1 MSSGLLP
8 TKGLTLLFVSY
19 GGTSLIV
26 CCALLGIV
34 LRVER
39 DNRSLPGQEAG
50 VMSAAKPLVLMMAGG
65 TGGHVYP
72 ALAVATELL
81 SRGYRVEWVG
91 TARGLEHRVV
101 PAAGIVLHCLPVR
114 GVRGK
119 NLLHKLQALWFL
131 SLASLAALWLV
142 FRRAPGCVVGMG
154 GYVAGPAGV
163 AAWLLRKPL
172 LIHEQ
177 NAVAGT
183 TNRMLA
189 PLATKI
195 VAGFPG
201 AFGKQFACTVT
212 GNPVRRQLLAARAIG
227 TYDFAGQ
234 RPLRLLIRGGS
245 LGARPL
251 NEVIP
256 GAVQRVAREG
266 GAVIEAWHQ
275 TGAGHDED
283 VRGRYQALLD
293 HGVRVVPFIEDMA
306 AAYAWAD
313 LVLCRCGALTIAELT
328 VMGRPA
334 ILVPL
339 PHAID
344 DHQSANAR
352 LLTDCGAAVLL
363 RQADMTESAVY
374 ELLREYIGNPPRL
387 SAMAAAAFAAAKP
400 DAAERVSDCCEE
412 LMYA

>member
-1 MSSGLLP
+1 MTP
-8 TKGLTLLFVSY
+8 
-19 GGTSLIV
+19 
-26 CCALLGIV
+26 A
-34 LRVER
+34 R
-39 DNRSLPGQEAG
+39 
-50 VMSAAKPLVLMMAGG
+50 KPLIMMLAGG

-81 SRGYRVEWVG
+81 ARGYAVEWVG

-101 PAAGIVLHCLPVR
+101 PAAGIVLHCLLVR

-119 NLLHKLQALWFL
+119 SGLHKALGL
-131 SLASLAALWLV
+131 LLLILASIQALWLV
-142 FRRAPGCVVGMG
+142 FRRAPGCVIGMG

-177 NAVAGT
+177 NAIAGT

-189 PLATKI
+189 PLATRI

-201 AFGKQFACTVT
+201 AFAASTDYTVT
-212 GNPVRRQLLAARAIG
+212 GNPVRRQLVIAGNAIA
-227 TYDFAGQ
+227 YDYAGQ
-234 RPLRLLIRGGS
+234 RPLRLLILGGS
-245 LGARPL
+245 LGARPI

-256 GAVQRVAREG
+256 GAVLALLQDGSRT
-266 GAVIEAWHQ
+266 IEVRHQ
-275 TGAGHDED
+275 TGAGHEED
-283 VRGRYQALLD
+283 VRRRYGQLLQR
-293 HGVRVVPFIEDMA
+293 GVEVAPFIEDMA

-313 LVLCRCGALTIAELT
+313 LVLCRCGALTIAELSI
-328 VMGRPA
+328 MGRPS

-344 DHQSANAR
+344 DHQTANA
-352 LLTDCGAAVLL
+352 LALTGCGGATLL
-363 RQADMTESAVY
+363 RQSDMNEQSVHD
-374 ELLREYIGNPPRL
+374 LLREFLDDPQRL
-387 SAMAAAAFAAAKP
+387 PAMAAAAISVAKP

-412 LMYA
+412 LLYA

>member
-1 MSSGLLP
+1 MSSP
-8 TKGLTLLFVSY
+8 
-19 GGTSLIV
+19 
-26 CCALLGIV
+26 
-34 LRVER
+34 
-39 DNRSLPGQEAG
+39 
-50 VMSAAKPLVLMMAGG
+50 KPLVLMMAGG

-119 NLLHKLQALWFL
+119 NVLHKLLALLFL
-131 SLASLAALWLV
+131 GAASLKALWLV
-142 FRRAPGCVVGMG
+142 FHRAPGCVVGMG

-163 AAWLLRKPL
+163 AAWVLRKPL

-195 VAGFPG
+195 LGGFPG
-201 AFGKQFACTVT
+201 AFRDSVSFSVT
-212 GNPVRRQLLAARAIG
+212 GNPVRRELLLARADSH
-227 TYDFAGQ
+227 YAFSGQ
-234 RPLRLLIRGGS
+234 RPLQLLVLGGS
-245 LGARPL
+245 LGAQPI
-251 NEVIP
+251 NEVVP
-256 GAVQRVAREG
+256 AAVLALVQAQ
-266 GAVIEAWHQ
+266 GAVIKVRHQ
-275 TGAGHDED
+275 SGAGHDVD
-283 VRGRYQALLD
+283 VRQRYGQLLD
-293 HGVRVVPFIEDMA
+293 KEVQVTPFIEDMA

-313 LVLCRCGALTIAELT
+313 LVLCRCGALTIAELC

-344 DHQSANAR
+344 DHQTANA
-352 LLTDCGAAVLL
+352 LTLADCGGATML
-363 RQADMTESAVY
+363 RQSDMNTESVLNLLQ
-374 ELLREYIGNPPRL
+374 ELHNDPQRL
-387 SAMAAAAFAAAKP
+387 AAMAAAAFAAATP
-400 DAAERVSDCCEE
+400 NAAARVSDCCEE
-412 LMYA
+412 LIYA

>member
-1 MSSGLLP
+1 MLAS
-8 TKGLTLLFVSY
+8 
-19 GGTSLIV
+19 
-26 CCALLGIV
+26 
-34 LRVER
+34 
-39 DNRSLPGQEAG
+39 
-50 VMSAAKPLVLMMAGG
+50 KPLVLMMAGG

-101 PAAGIVLHCLPVR
+101 PAAGIVLHRLPVR

-119 NLLHKLQALWFL
+119 NVLHKLLALAYLALACVQAV
-131 SLASLAALWLV
+131 WLV
-142 FRRAPGCVVGMG
+142 FRRAPRCVVGMG

-183 TNRMLA
+183 TNRLLA
-189 PLATKI
+189 PLASRI

-201 AFGKQFACTVT
+201 AFRADIAYTVL
-212 GNPVRRQLLAARAIG
+212 GNPVRRELLAARDRQR
-227 TYDFAGQ
+227 YDYAGQ
-234 RPLRLLIRGGS
+234 RALRLLVLGGS
-245 LGARPL
+245 LGARPINDVL
-251 NEVIP
+251 PGVIARLVKEQGAALEV
-256 GAVQRVAREG
+256 
-266 GAVIEAWHQ
+266 WHQ
-275 TGAGHDED
+275 TGAGHDAD
-283 VRGRYQALLD
+283 VSRHYGTLLD
-293 HGVRVVPFIEDMA
+293 GAVRVAPFIEDMA
-306 AAYAWAD
+306 AAYTWAD
-313 LVLCRCGALTIAELT
+313 LVLCRCGALTIAELC

-344 DHQSANAR
+344 DHQTANAR
-352 LLTDCGAAVLL
+352 ALTDCGGALLL
-363 RQADMTESAVY
+363 RQSDMTEHSVCD
-374 ELLREYIGNPPRL
+374 LLSGFLHNPQRL
-387 SAMAAAAFAAAKP
+387 TSMAAAAFAAAAP
-400 DAAERVSDCCEE
+400 DAAARVSDCCEE

>member
-1 MSSGLLP
+1 M
-8 TKGLTLLFVSY
+8 
-19 GGTSLIV
+19 
-26 CCALLGIV
+26 
-34 LRVER
+34 
-39 DNRSLPGQEAG
+39 AG
-50 VMSAAKPLVLMMAGG
+50 SKPLVLMMAGG

-119 NLLHKLQALWFL
+119 NVADKLLALIFL
-131 SLASLAALWLV
+131 LLASLQALWLV
-142 FRRAPGCVVGMG
+142 FRSSPGCVVGMG

-189 PLATKI
+189 PMATRI
-195 VAGFPG
+195 MAGFPG
-201 AFGKQFACTVT
+201 AFKDDTVFT
-212 GNPVRRQLLAARAIG
+212 VVGNPVRRELLQAREESV
-227 TYDFAGQ
+227 YDYAGQ
-234 RPLRLLIRGGS
+234 RPLRLLIVGGS
-245 LGARPL
+245 LGARPI
-251 NEVIP
+251 NEKVP
-256 GAVQRVAREG
+256 GAIQRLVREVG
-266 GAVIEAWHQ
+266 PAIEVWHQ

-283 VRGRYQALLD
+283 VRHRYGPLLD
-293 HGVRVVPFIEDMA
+293 RGVRVAPFIENMA
-306 AAYAWAD
+306 AAYTWAD
-313 LVLCRCGALTIAELT
+313 LVLCRCGALTIAELSA
-328 VMGRPA
+328 MGRPA

-344 DHQSANAR
+344 DHQTANAR
-352 LLTDCGAAVLL
+352 ALIECGAATLL
-363 RQADMTESAVY
+363 RQCEMTEASVLV
-374 ELLREYIGNPPRL
+374 LLQAFLADPRRL
-387 SAMAAAAFAAAKP
+387 SSMAAAAFAAATP
-400 DAAERVSDCCEE
+400 DSAQRVSDCCEE

>member
-1 MSSGLLP
+1 
-8 TKGLTLLFVSY
+8 
-19 GGTSLIV
+19 
-26 CCALLGIV
+26 
-34 LRVER
+34 
-39 DNRSLPGQEAG
+39 
-50 VMSAAKPLVLMMAGG
+50 MAGG

-101 PAAGIVLHCLPVR
+101 PAAGIELHCLPVR

-119 NLLHKLQALWFL
+119 SIVHKLLALIFL
-131 SLASLAALWLV
+131 AAASLKALWLV

-183 TNRMLA
+183 TNRLLA

-201 AFGKQFACTVT
+201 AFRDDIPFSVF
-212 GNPVRRQLLAARAIG
+212 GNPVRRELLLARENSQYTFHGERPLQLLV
-227 TYDFAGQ
+227 
-234 RPLRLLIRGGS
+234 LGGS
-245 LGARPL
+245 LGAQPI
-251 NEVIP
+251 NEVVP
-256 GAVQRVAREG
+256 AAVHALVQAR
-266 GAVIEAWHQ
+266 GAVIKVQHQ
-275 TGAGHDED
+275 SGAGHD
-283 VRGRYQALLD
+283 A
-293 HGVRVVPFIEDMA
+293 GVRQQYGELLEQGTVQVAPFIEDMA

-313 LVLCRCGALTIAELT
+313 LVLCRCGALTIAELC

-344 DHQSANAR
+344 DHQTANAR
-352 LLTDCGAAVLL
+352 TLSDCGGAELL
-363 RQADMTESAVY
+363 RQCDMNTESVLHLLQ
-374 ELLREYIGNPPRL
+374 ELHSNPERL
-387 SAMAAAAFAAAKP
+387 SAMAAASFAAATP
-400 DAAERVSDCCEE
+400 DAAARVSDSCEE